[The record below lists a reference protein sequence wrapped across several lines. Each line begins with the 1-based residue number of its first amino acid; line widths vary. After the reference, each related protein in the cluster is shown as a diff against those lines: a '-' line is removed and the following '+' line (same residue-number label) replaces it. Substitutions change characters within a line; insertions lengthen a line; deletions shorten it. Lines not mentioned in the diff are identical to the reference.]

1 MNANKYI
8 NADLIRHSL
17 CNTAQITFEVTDSCN
32 LSCEYC
38 AYGKLYSDYDQRENK
53 MMPIKFATNI
63 IDYMIEL
70 WESNHNSFND
80 NLHISFYGGE
90 PTLNMNFIEKIV
102 DYIKSRH
109 IKKHCTFNMTTNGI
123 LLDRYMDY
131 FVANDFVLLISLD
144 GNKDANAY
152 RKRNDGTESFEKVI
166 SNIDKL
172 QKQYPDYFKNKVN
185 FNSVLHNKNSI
196 DSIYSFIKG
205 RYDKIPHI
213 GDVNDIGIREEMKD
227 HFLHIYRNSYESFAG
242 NDDYGMIEKDMFLKS
257 PTYHSATLFLM
268 NNSDFKYDN
277 YNELLYGKKRKKI
290 IPSGT
295 CIPFSKK
302 IFVTVNGKILPCER
316 IGHQFYL
323 GTVDDNGVNLDFE
336 AISVKYNEYYS
347 KIELKCKKCKNYKNC
362 IQCIFNLE
370 NIDKQD
376 CVCNGFMDDETYKQ
390 YVNTQLL
397 FFAKHPEAY
406 SEIMK
411 NVNYK

>member
-277 YNELLYGKKRKKI
+277 YNELLYGKKRKKLYLQEHV
-290 IPSGT
+290 SL
-295 CIPFSKK
+295 SQKK
-302 IFVTVNGKILPCER
+302 SLLLSMVRYCHVNA
-316 IGHQFYL
+316 
-323 GTVDDNGVNLDFE
+323 LDTNF
-336 AISVKYNEYYS
+336 IWGQWM
-347 KIELKCKKCKNYKNC
+347 IMEL
-362 IQCIFNLE
+362 I
-370 NIDKQD
+370 
-376 CVCNGFMDDETYKQ
+376 
-390 YVNTQLL
+390 
-397 FFAKHPEAY
+397 
-406 SEIMK
+406 
-411 NVNYK
+411 